1 MANSIWTAPLEELS
15 AQVAR
20 GPVPAAVSVSAVCA
34 VLALDL
40 ATMAIQVSAR
50 RSRTG
55 GGKTEE
61 IVQRLGLVRARLQRA
76 ADEDTSAYNDYLAQ
90 RRQAKSKPQAD
101 VHQTLAGT
109 LGCCR
114 GRYSRV
120 ATLCAG
126 HLIRSSSGPR
136 RSDGRF
142 APARR
147 RGAGGAAQR
156 RYQPGAV
163 GCTRLDRDLASAPRC
178 LGGGGAAGT
187 PGGLPCELRSIAYTA
202 LATVKP
208 VPRLVWCAQ
217 PTTPQARAPPI
228 FD

>member
-50 RSRTG
+50 RAKTG

-101 VHQTLAGT
+101 VHQTLAAT
-109 LGCCR
+109 LGR
-114 GRYSRV
+114 AIEVPLDV
-120 ATLCAG
+120 AE
-126 HLIRSSSGPR
+126 
-136 RSDGRF
+136 
-142 APARR
+142 
-147 RGAGGAAQR
+147 AATQ
-156 RYQPGAV
+156 
-163 GCTRLDRDLASAPRC
+163 
-178 LGGGGAAGT
+178 
-187 PGGLPCELRSIAYTA
+187 GLQL
-202 LATVKP
+202 
-208 VPRLVWCAQ
+208 
-217 PTTPQARAPPI
+217 
-228 FD
+228 